1 LGLLTLGR
9 GASPVGLDIGSST
22 FRLAQLKP
30 SNDKPTL
37 ISYASA
43 QTPDDLI
50 NEGEIM
56 DVDGVA
62 KALSKLWREHKI
74 REKNVVVGVANQK
87 VIVRVIEMPYMTE
100 TELRSAIQYQINDYI
115 PIPIEEAIVDFQI
128 IGERE
133 SDEGERMM
141 EVLVVAA
148 RRDMVES
155 TIAAVEKAGLN
166 PVVIDVSSLAFA
178 RAVTRDGVQPFIQE
192 DINATLGATAMINI
206 SANLTDIVVIEDEVP
221 RFTRISNTGG
231 NTFTEAL
238 VEQLGISFE
247 DAEDLKIKIGLAP
260 IKNEFE
266 NETPAIAA
274 YDSER
279 ETEAEPMGFLEISET
294 SEIPE
299 TSETSGILEAPET
312 LETPETQE
320 DSSDIN
326 KYVDIVQSILEQEMT
341 KFIAEIRRSLDYYL
355 VQATRARHIDKIIVS
370 GGGAKLKNFMDYLKE
385 SLQLEVELGRPLNS
399 VQLSRKLRR
408 TGVEDEEPSMAIC
421 LGLAMRGI
429 DR

>member
-1 LGLLTLGR
+1 MGLLTLGR

-30 SNDKPTL
+30 SNDKLTL
-37 ISYASA
+37 VSYASA
-43 QTPDDLI
+43 QAPDDLI

-56 DVDGVA
+56 DVEGVA
-62 KALSKLWREHKI
+62 KALSRLWREHKI

-100 TELRSAIQYQINDYI
+100 AELRSAIQYQINDYI

-133 SDEGERMM
+133 NDEGERLM

-148 RRDMVES
+148 RRDMVEN
-155 TIAAVEKAGLN
+155 TIAAVEKAGLK
-166 PVVIDVSSLAFA
+166 PVVVDVSSLAFA

-221 RFTRISNTGG
+221 RFTRISSTGG

-260 IKNEFE
+260 IENEFK
-266 NETPAIAA
+266 NETPA
-274 YDSER
+274 YSGEQ
-279 ETEAEPMGFLEISET
+279 ETGEESTEF
-294 SEIPE
+294 
-299 TSETSGILEAPET
+299 
-312 LETPETQE
+312 LETPETPESLETTEATE
-320 DSSDIN
+320 DLSDIN

-355 VQATRARHIDKIIVS
+355 VQATRARHIDKVIVS

-399 VQLSRKLRR
+399 IQLSRKLRR
-408 TGVEDEEPSMAIC
+408 AGVEEEELSMAIC

-429 DR
+429 DK

>member
-9 GASPVGLDIGSST
+9 GASPVGLDIGSTT
-22 FRLAQLKP
+22 FRLAQLK
-30 SNDKPTL
+30 SSSDKPTL
-37 ISYASA
+37 INYASA
-43 QTPDDLI
+43 HTPADLV

-128 IGERE
+128 IGEHVN
-133 SDEGERMM
+133 DEEEKMM

-148 RRDMVES
+148 RRDMVEN

-166 PVVIDVSSLAFA
+166 PVVVDVSSLAFA
-178 RAVTRDGVQPFIQE
+178 RAVTCDGVQPFIQE
-192 DINATLGATAMINI
+192 DINAMPGATAMINI

-221 RFTRISNTGG
+221 RFTRISNIGG

-238 VEQLGISFE
+238 VEQLGITFE
-247 DAEDLKIKIGLAP
+247 EAEDLKVKIGLAP
-260 IKNEFE
+260 IKNDF
-266 NETPAIAA
+266 PA
-274 YDSER
+274 YSGVQGTR
-279 ETEAEPMGFLEISET
+279 EESMEILGT
-294 SEIPE
+294 SEV
-299 TSETSGILEAPET
+299 SEAPEV
-312 LETPETQE
+312 LETLQTAEGL
-320 DSSDIN
+320 SDIN
-326 KYVDIVQSILEQEMT
+326 KYIDIVQSILEQEMT

-355 VQATRARHIDKIIVS
+355 VQATRARHIDKVIVS
-370 GGGAKLKNFMDYLKE
+370 GGGAKLNNFMDYLKE

-399 VQLSRKLRR
+399 IQLSRKLRR
-408 TGVEDEEPSMAIC
+408 TGVEEEEPSMAIC

-429 DR
+429 DK